1 MSDHRQLK
9 REDAFVI
16 ALNESWEVDYW
27 TEELGVSESEL
38 RQAIKRV
45 GNRALAV
52 REYLKQM
59 PTEVS

>member
-1 MSDHRQLK
+1 MK